1 MYCQVDSRASFFR
14 LGALLITYAIFIR
27 LSRIKV
33 CITFPFSEISTTEI
47 RGAIMS
53 SAAIAAT
60 AGIPIAYIIGSFC
73 SWQMTALIGSF
84 FPTIGIV
91 IFVFIVNKDSPVYLM
106 TQGLKEDCL
115 ETLQWYRQ
123 DNDDHETLEEYKSLE
138 KSNLP
143 RTSSGQDHDVS
154 LQSKCKSKL
163 RTFAKQENLMPF
175 TIVISLLFLVPMTG
189 IYRYVKIM
197 AKMCHFYV
205 HSI

>member
-1 MYCQVDSRASFFR
+1 
-14 LGALLITYAIFIR
+14 
-27 LSRIKV
+27 
-33 CITFPFSEISTTEI
+33 
-47 RGAIMS
+47 MS

-73 SWQMTALIGSF
+73 SWQMTALIVSF

-143 RTSSGQDHDVS
+143 RTSTGQDHDVS

-189 IYRYVKIM
+189 IYRYVEIM
-197 AKMCHFYV
+197 AKKCHLHVLFRQIV
-205 HSI
+205 FT